1 VASWDNLR
9 MLRVMSFNILCANC
23 GEGVNA
29 WEHRKSLVLERILA
43 FTPDLLGLQECR
55 ADGQAQYLIENLPGY
70 TFFGTPRGGEGTTA
84 LEMAPLMVRE
94 ERFDLLASSCFWLSE
109 RSDEPGSLSW
119 GALFP
124 RTVSWARLRVKDTR
138 QELLFVNTHFD
149 LVPASRWPS
158 AELLRTWLCANI
170 AGSSVILTGDFN
182 ANKRSR
188 VYETLTSGGL
198 LADAWR
204 QANPGSRD
212 KATFHGFG
220 NPKARSCIDWVLISS
235 GLQAVSASVDT
246 FLQIGRYP
254 SDHYPL
260 RVEIE

>member
-1 VASWDNLR
+1 
-9 MLRVMSFNILCANC
+9 MSFNIRCANC
-23 GEGVNA
+23 DDGVNV
-29 WEHRKSLVLERILA
+29 WEQRKNLVLDRILA
-43 FTPDLLGLQECR
+43 YAPNLLGLQECR
-55 ADGQAQYLIENLPGY
+55 GDGQAQYLIKNLPEY
-70 TFFGTPRGGEGTTA
+70 FFFGMPRGGESKTA
-84 LEMAPLMVRE
+84 LEMAPLMLRKE
-94 ERFDLLASSCFWLSE
+94 CFELLDYGNFWLSE
-109 RSDEPGSLSW
+109 EPDEPGSLSW

-149 LVPASRWPS
+149 LVPASRWHS

>member
-1 VASWDNLR
+1 

-70 TFFGTPRGGEGTTA
+70 TFFGTPHDGEGTTA
-84 LEMAPLMVRE
+84 LEMAPLMVRN

-109 RSDEPGSLSW
+109 RPNEPGSCSW

-124 RTVSWARLRVKDTR
+124 RTVSWARLRVKDNG

-149 LVPASRWPS
+149 LVPASRWHS
-158 AELLRTWLCANI
+158 AELLRTWLQANHG
-170 AGSSVILTGDFN
+170 GSSVILTGDFN